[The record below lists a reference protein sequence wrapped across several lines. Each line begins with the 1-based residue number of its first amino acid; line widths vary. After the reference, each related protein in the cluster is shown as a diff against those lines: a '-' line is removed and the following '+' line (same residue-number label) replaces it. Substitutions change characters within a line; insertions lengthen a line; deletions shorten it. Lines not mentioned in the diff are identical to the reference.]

1 MKEPMKVLLVSSEVA
16 PFSKTGGLA
25 DVSGSLPG
33 ALKHLG
39 CDVRVATPLYKMV
52 RESRC
57 TLETLLK
64 GLKVKIGENFRKGDV
79 SVSTLN
85 GQVNTYLIEKN
96 QYYNRDY
103 LYGTSRG
110 DYSDNATRFIFFSLM
125 VLKLCK
131 EIGFK
136 PDVIH
141 CNDWQSGL
149 IPAYL
154 RTVYRD
160 DPFFA
165 HTAVLFTIHNLAYQ
179 GNFPWEEL
187 ALTGLPPEIFTPE
200 GIEFWGKWSFLKA
213 GIVYSE
219 VINTVSRAYS
229 REIQT
234 PEYGCGMEGI
244 LTYRRDDLF
253 GIINGVDYE
262 TWNPEKDTFIVAN
275 YSKDNLA
282 GKSKCKADLISQL
295 GLPKSLKNRPL
306 LGMISRLADQKGF
319 DLVAEVMED
328 LMNLNVG
335 FVLLG
340 TGEQKYH
347 KLFESIAQKYPK
359 KAGIRLSYDNALAHK
374 IEAGCDMF
382 LMPSRYEPCGLNQI
396 YSLKYGT
403 IPVVRATGG
412 LDDTIKDYTLSPE
425 EGNGFTFN
433 NYTPHEFL
441 DTVKEALVLYEKK
454 DAWLKLVKKGMSLD
468 FSWENSARQYID
480 LYQKGRNK
488 RRSNAPLPL

>member
-1 MKEPMKVLLVSSEVA
+1 MENPIKTLLVSSEVA

-33 ALKHLG
+33 ALKNLG
-39 CDVRVATPLYKMV
+39 CEIRVSTPLYKMV
-52 RESRC
+52 RESGY
-57 TLETLLK
+57 TAEKILK
-64 GLKVKIGENFRKGDV
+64 GLKVKVGESFKKGDV
-79 SVSTLN
+79 SESVLN
-85 GQVNTYLIEKN
+85 GQVKTYLIEKD
-96 QYYNRDY
+96 QYYNRKY

-125 VLKLCK
+125 VFELCK
-131 EIGFK
+131 AIGFK

-154 RTVYRD
+154 RTVYRN
-160 DPFFA
+160 DPFFK

-179 GNFPWEEL
+179 GNFPEEEL
-187 ALTGLPPEIFTPE
+187 TLTGLPPETFTPE
-200 GIEFWGKWSFLKA
+200 GIEFWGKVSFLKA

-219 VINTVSRAYS
+219 VINTVSQAYS

-244 LTYRRDDLF
+244 LAYRKDDLF

-262 TWNPEKDTFIVAN
+262 IWSPEKDTFIAAN
-275 YSKDNLA
+275 YSKDNLS
-282 GKSKCKADLISQL
+282 GKIKCKADLISQF
-295 GLPKSLKNRPL
+295 GLPESLNNRPL

-319 DLVAEVMED
+319 DLLAKIMGD
-328 LMNLNVG
+328 LMNLDVG
-335 FVLLG
+335 FILLG

-347 KLFESIAQKYPK
+347 ELFSEIAKKYPR
-359 KAGIRLSYDNALAHK
+359 KAGIRLSYNNALAHK

-412 LDDTIKDYTLSPE
+412 LDDTIEDYTLSSE
-425 EGNGFTFN
+425 VGNGFKFTD
-433 NYTPHEFL
+433 YSPHEFL
-441 DTVKEALVLYEKK
+441 DKIKEALEVYENK
-454 DAWLKLVKKGMSLD
+454 DAWLKLVRKVMSLD

-480 LYQKGRNK
+480 LYQRAMGKPR
-488 RRSNAPLPL
+488 

>member
-1 MKEPMKVLLVSSEVA
+1 MKCPMKVLLVSSEVA

-33 ALKHLG
+33 ALKNLG
-39 CDVRVATPLYKMV
+39 CDIKVVTPLYKMV
-52 RESRC
+52 KESGC
-57 TLETLLK
+57 AAEKILK
-64 GLKVKIGENFRKGDV
+64 GLKVKVGRSFKKGDV
-79 SVSTLN
+79 SVSVLN
-85 GQVNTYLIEKN
+85 GSVDTYLIEKN
-96 QYYNRDY
+96 QYYNREY
-103 LYGTSRG
+103 LYGTTKG

-125 VLKLCK
+125 VLKMCK
-131 EIGFK
+131 EIGLK

-154 RTVYRD
+154 RTVYQD

-165 HTAVLFTIHNLAYQ
+165 HTGVLFTIHNLAYQ
-179 GNFPWEEL
+179 GNFPREKL
-187 ALTGLPPEIFTPE
+187 GLTGLPPEVFTPE
-200 GIEFWGKWSFLKA
+200 GIEFWGNLSFLKA

-219 VINTVSRAYS
+219 AINTVSQAYS

-244 LTYRRDDLF
+244 LAYRKDDLF

-262 TWNPEKDTFIVAN
+262 TWNPEKDAFIAAN
-275 YSKDNLA
+275 YGKDNLS

-295 GLPKSLKNRPL
+295 GLHKSLNNRPL

-319 DLVAEVMED
+319 DLVAEIMED
-328 LMNLNVG
+328 LMNLDLG

-347 KLFESIAQKYPK
+347 KLFLEIEKKYPE
-359 KAGIRLSYDNALAHK
+359 KAGIRLTYDNSLAHK

-382 LMPSRYEPCGLNQI
+382 LMPSKYEPCGLNQI
-396 YSLKYGT
+396 YSLRYGT

-412 LDDTIKDYTLSPE
+412 LDDTIKDYTLSSE
-425 EGNGFTFN
+425 EGNGFKFT
-433 NYTPHEFL
+433 NYTPREFL
-441 DTVKEALVLYEKK
+441 DKTREALKVYGNK
-454 DAWLKLVKKGMSLD
+454 DAWLKLVKKAISLD
-468 FSWENSARQYID
+468 FSWENSARQYMD
-480 LYQKGRNK
+480 LYQRAREK
-488 RRSNAPLPL
+488 PH

>member
-1 MKEPMKVLLVSSEVA
+1 MESHIKTLLVSSEVA

-33 ALKHLG
+33 ALKNLG
-39 CDVRVATPLYKMV
+39 CDIRVSTPLYKMV
-52 RESRC
+52 RESGC
-57 TLETLLK
+57 AAEKILK
-64 GLKVKIGENFRKGDV
+64 GLKVKVGESFKKGDV
-79 SVSTLN
+79 SESVLN
-85 GQVNTYLIEKN
+85 GQVKTYLIEKD
-96 QYYNRDY
+96 QYYNRKY

-125 VLKLCK
+125 VFELCK
-131 EIGFK
+131 AIGFK

-154 RTVYRD
+154 RTVYRN
-160 DPFFA
+160 DPFFK

-179 GNFPWEEL
+179 GNFPEEEL
-187 ALTGLPPEIFTPE
+187 TLTGLPPETFTPE
-200 GIEFWGKWSFLKA
+200 GIEFWGKVSFLKA

-219 VINTVSRAYS
+219 VINTVSQAYS

-244 LTYRRDDLF
+244 LAYRKDDLF

-262 TWNPEKDTFIVAN
+262 IWSPEKDTFIAAN
-275 YSKDNLA
+275 YSKDNLS
-282 GKSKCKADLISQL
+282 GKIKCKADLISQF
-295 GLPKSLKNRPL
+295 GLPESLNNRPL

-319 DLVAEVMED
+319 DLLAKIMGD
-328 LMNLNVG
+328 LMNLDVG
-335 FVLLG
+335 FILLG

-347 KLFESIAQKYPK
+347 KLFSDIAKKYPR
-359 KAGIRLSYDNALAHK
+359 KAGIRLSYNNALAHK

-412 LDDTIKDYTLSPE
+412 LDDTIEDYTLSSE
-425 EGNGFTFN
+425 VGNGFKFTD
-433 NYTPHEFL
+433 YSPHEFL
-441 DTVKEALVLYEKK
+441 DKIKEALEVYENK
-454 DAWLKLVKKGMSLD
+454 DAWLKLVRKVMSLD

-480 LYQKGRNK
+480 LYQRAMGKPR
-488 RRSNAPLPL
+488 

>member
-1 MKEPMKVLLVSSEVA
+1 MEDSIKVLLVSSEVA

-33 ALKHLG
+33 ALKNLG

-52 RESRC
+52 RESGC
-57 TLETLLK
+57 TLKRLLQD
-64 GLKVKIGENFRKGDV
+64 LKVKIGKRVIKGDV
-79 SVSTLN
+79 SVSVLN
-85 GQVNTYLIEKN
+85 GVVDTYLIEQDK
-96 QYYNRDY
+96 YYHRDY
-103 LYGTSRG
+103 LYGTSKG
-110 DYSDNATRFIFFSLM
+110 DYSDNAARFIFFSLM

-131 EIGFK
+131 EIGFQ
-136 PDVIH
+136 PHLIH
-141 CNDWQSGL
+141 CNDWQTGL

-160 DPFFA
+160 DPFYA
-165 HTAVLFTIHNLAYQ
+165 RTAVLFTIHNLAYQ
-179 GNFPWEEL
+179 GNFPREKL
-187 ALTGLPPEIFTPE
+187 ALTGLSPELFTPE
-200 GIEFWGKWSFLKA
+200 GIEFWGKLSFLKA

-219 VINTVSRAYS
+219 VINTVSQAYS

-244 LTYRRDDLF
+244 LTYRKDDLF

-262 TWNPEKDTFIVAN
+262 AWDPEKDAFIVAN
-275 YSKDNLA
+275 YSKDKLSD
-282 GKSKCKADLISQL
+282 KSKCKADLISQL
-295 GLPKSLKNRPL
+295 GLPKSLNNLPL

-319 DLVAEVMED
+319 DLIAEIMED
-328 LMNLNVG
+328 LMNLSVG

-347 KLFESIAQKYPK
+347 NLFDHIAQKYPK
-359 KAGIRLSYDNALAHK
+359 KAGIRLCYDNALAHK

-382 LMPSRYEPCGLNQI
+382 LMPSKYEPCGLNQF

-412 LDDTIKDYTLSPE
+412 LDDTIKDYNPATG
-425 EGNGFTFN
+425 EGNGFKFT
-433 NYTPHEFL
+433 NYTVHEFL
-441 DTVKEALVLYEKK
+441 SKIKEALEVYENK
-454 DAWLKLVKKGMSLD
+454 DAWLRLVRKGMELD
-468 FSWENSARQYID
+468 FSWENSAKHYLE
-480 LYQKGRNK
+480 LYQRA
-488 RRSNAPLPL
+488 RSKPR

>member
-1 MKEPMKVLLVSSEVA
+1 MESHIKTLLVSSEVA

-33 ALKHLG
+33 ALKNLG
-39 CDVRVATPLYKMV
+39 CDIRVTTPLYKMV
-52 RESRC
+52 RESGC
-57 TLETLLK
+57 AAEKILK
-64 GLKVKIGENFRKGDV
+64 GLKVKVGESFKKGDV
-79 SVSTLN
+79 SESVLN
-85 GQVNTYLIEKN
+85 GQVKTYLVEKD
-96 QYYNRDY
+96 QYYNRKY
-103 LYGTSRG
+103 LYGTTKG
-110 DYSDNATRFIFFSLM
+110 DYSDNAARFIFFSLM
-125 VLKLCK
+125 VFELCK

-154 RTVYRD
+154 RTVYRN
-160 DPFFA
+160 DPFFK

-179 GNFPWEEL
+179 GNFTEEEL
-187 ALTGLPPEIFTPE
+187 ALTGLPPETFTPE
-200 GIEFWGKWSFLKA
+200 GIEFWGKVSFLKA

-219 VINTVSRAYS
+219 VINTVSQAYS

-234 PEYGCGMEGI
+234 TEYGCGMEGI
-244 LTYRRDDLF
+244 LAYRKDDLF

-262 TWNPEKDTFIVAN
+262 IWSPEKDTFIAAN
-275 YSKDNLA
+275 YSKDNLS
-282 GKSKCKADLISQL
+282 GKIKCKADLISQF
-295 GLPKSLKNRPL
+295 GLPESLNNRPL

-319 DLVAEVMED
+319 DLLAKIMGD
-328 LMNLNVG
+328 LMNLDVG
-335 FVLLG
+335 FILLG

-347 KLFESIAQKYPK
+347 ELFSDIAKKYPR
-359 KAGIRLSYDNALAHK
+359 KAGIRLSYNNALAHK

-412 LDDTIKDYTLSPE
+412 LDDTIEDYTLSSE
-425 EGNGFTFN
+425 VGNGFKFTD
-433 NYTPHEFL
+433 YSPHEFL
-441 DTVKEALVLYEKK
+441 DKIKEALEVYENK
-454 DAWLKLVKKGMSLD
+454 DAWLKLVRKVMSLD

-480 LYQKGRNK
+480 LYQRAMGKPR
-488 RRSNAPLPL
+488 

>member
-1 MKEPMKVLLVSSEVA
+1 MESHIKTLLVSSEVA

-33 ALKHLG
+33 ALKNLG
-39 CDVRVATPLYKMV
+39 CDIRVTTPLYKMV
-52 RESRC
+52 RESGC
-57 TLETLLK
+57 AAEKILK
-64 GLKVKIGENFRKGDV
+64 GLKVKVGESFKKGDV
-79 SVSTLN
+79 SECVLN
-85 GQVNTYLIEKN
+85 GQVKTYLVEKD
-96 QYYNRDY
+96 QYYNRKY

-110 DYSDNATRFIFFSLM
+110 DYSDNAARFIFFSLM
-125 VLKLCK
+125 VFELCK
-131 EIGFK
+131 AIGFK

-154 RTVYRD
+154 RTVYRN
-160 DPFFA
+160 DPFFK

-179 GNFPWEEL
+179 GNFTEEEL
-187 ALTGLPPEIFTPE
+187 ALTGLPPETFTPE
-200 GIEFWGKWSFLKA
+200 GIEFWGKVSFLKA

-219 VINTVSRAYS
+219 VINTVSQAYS

-234 PEYGCGMEGI
+234 TEYGCGMEGI
-244 LTYRRDDLF
+244 LAYRKDDLF

-262 TWNPEKDTFIVAN
+262 IWSPEKDTFIAAN
-275 YSKDNLA
+275 YSKDNLS
-282 GKSKCKADLISQL
+282 GKIKCKADLISQF
-295 GLPKSLKNRPL
+295 GLPESLNNRPL

-319 DLVAEVMED
+319 DLLAKIMGD
-328 LMNLNVG
+328 LMNLDVG
-335 FVLLG
+335 FILLG

-347 KLFESIAQKYPK
+347 ELFSDIAKKYPR
-359 KAGIRLSYDNALAHK
+359 KAGIRLSYNNALAHK

-412 LDDTIKDYTLSPE
+412 LDDTIEDYTLSSE
-425 EGNGFTFN
+425 VGNGFKFTD
-433 NYTPHEFL
+433 YSPHEFL
-441 DTVKEALVLYEKK
+441 DKIKEALEVYENK
-454 DAWLKLVKKGMSLD
+454 DAWLKLVRKVMSLD

-480 LYQKGRNK
+480 LYQRAMGKPR
-488 RRSNAPLPL
+488 

>member
-1 MKEPMKVLLVSSEVA
+1 MESPIKTLLVSSEVA

-33 ALKHLG
+33 ALKNLG
-39 CDVRVATPLYKMV
+39 CDIRVTTPLYKMV
-52 RESRC
+52 RESGY
-57 TLETLLK
+57 TAEKTLK
-64 GLKVKIGENFRKGDV
+64 GFKVKVGKGFKRGDV
-79 SVSTLN
+79 SESVLN
-85 GQVNTYLIEKN
+85 GQVKTYLIEKD
-96 QYYNRDY
+96 QYYNRKY

-125 VLKLCK
+125 VFELCK
-131 EIGFK
+131 AIGFK

-154 RTVYRD
+154 RTVYRN
-160 DPFFA
+160 DPFFK

-179 GNFPWEEL
+179 GNFPEEEL
-187 ALTGLPPEIFTPE
+187 TLTGLPPEAFTPE
-200 GIEFWGKWSFLKA
+200 GIEFWGKVSFLKA

-219 VINTVSRAYS
+219 VINTVSQAYS

-244 LTYRRDDLF
+244 LAYRKDDLF

-262 TWNPEKDTFIVAN
+262 IWSPEKDTFIAAN
-275 YSKDNLA
+275 YSKDNLS
-282 GKSKCKADLISQL
+282 GKIKCKADLISQF
-295 GLPKSLKNRPL
+295 GLPESLNNRPL

-319 DLVAEVMED
+319 DLLAEVVED
-328 LMNLNVG
+328 LMNLDVG
-335 FVLLG
+335 FILLG

-347 KLFESIAQKYPK
+347 ELFSDIAKKYPQ
-359 KAGIRLSYDNALAHK
+359 KAGIRLSYNNALAHK

-412 LDDTIKDYTLSPE
+412 LDDTIEDYTLSSE
-425 EGNGFTFN
+425 VGNGFKFTD
-433 NYTPHEFL
+433 YSPHEFL
-441 DTVKEALVLYEKK
+441 DKIKEALKVYENK
-454 DAWLKLVKKGMSLD
+454 DAWLKLVRKVMSLD
-468 FSWENSARQYID
+468 FSWENSARQYTD
-480 LYQKGRNK
+480 LYQRAMGKPR
-488 RRSNAPLPL
+488 

>member
-1 MKEPMKVLLVSSEVA
+1 MESHIKTLLVSSEVA

-33 ALKHLG
+33 ALKNLG
-39 CDVRVATPLYKMV
+39 CDIRVTTPLYKMV
-52 RESRC
+52 RESGC
-57 TLETLLK
+57 AAEKILK
-64 GLKVKIGENFRKGDV
+64 GLKVKVGESFKKGDV
-79 SVSTLN
+79 SESVLN
-85 GQVNTYLIEKN
+85 GQVKTYLVEKD
-96 QYYNRDY
+96 QYYNRKY
-103 LYGTSRG
+103 LYGTTKG
-110 DYSDNATRFIFFSLM
+110 DYSDNAARFIFFSLM
-125 VLKLCK
+125 VSELYK

-154 RTVYRD
+154 RTVYRN
-160 DPFFA
+160 DPFFK

-179 GNFPWEEL
+179 GNFTEEEL
-187 ALTGLPPEIFTPE
+187 ALTGLPPETFTPE
-200 GIEFWGKWSFLKA
+200 GIEFWGKVSFLKA

-219 VINTVSRAYS
+219 VINTVSQAYS

-234 PEYGCGMEGI
+234 TEYGCGMEGI
-244 LTYRRDDLF
+244 LAYRKDDLF

-262 TWNPEKDTFIVAN
+262 IWSPEKDTFIAAN
-275 YSKDNLA
+275 YSKDNLS
-282 GKSKCKADLISQL
+282 GKIKCKADLISQF
-295 GLPKSLKNRPL
+295 GLPESLNNRPL

-319 DLVAEVMED
+319 DLLAKIMGD
-328 LMNLNVG
+328 LMNLDVG
-335 FVLLG
+335 FILLG

-347 KLFESIAQKYPK
+347 ELFSDIAKKYPR
-359 KAGIRLSYDNALAHK
+359 KAGIRLSYNNALAHK

-412 LDDTIKDYTLSPE
+412 LDDTIEDYTLSSE
-425 EGNGFTFN
+425 VGNGFKFTD
-433 NYTPHEFL
+433 YSPHEFL
-441 DTVKEALVLYEKK
+441 DKIKEALEVYENK
-454 DAWLKLVKKGMSLD
+454 DAWLKLVRKVMSLD

-480 LYQKGRNK
+480 LYQRAMGKPR
-488 RRSNAPLPL
+488 

>member
-1 MKEPMKVLLVSSEVA
+1 MENPIKTLLVSSEVA

-33 ALKHLG
+33 ALKNLG
-39 CDVRVATPLYKMV
+39 CDIRVTTPLYKMV
-52 RESRC
+52 RESGY
-57 TLETLLK
+57 TAEKILK
-64 GLKVKIGENFRKGDV
+64 GFKVKVGKGFKRGDV
-79 SVSTLN
+79 SESVLN
-85 GQVNTYLIEKN
+85 GQVKTYLIEKD
-96 QYYNRDY
+96 QYYNRKD

-110 DYSDNATRFIFFSLM
+110 DYSDNAARFIFFSLM
-125 VLKLCK
+125 VFELCK
-131 EIGFK
+131 AIGFK

-154 RTVYRD
+154 RTVYRN
-160 DPFFA
+160 DPFFK

-179 GNFPWEEL
+179 GNFPEEEL
-187 ALTGLPPEIFTPE
+187 TLTGLPPETFTPE
-200 GIEFWGKWSFLKA
+200 GIEFWGKVSFLKA

-219 VINTVSRAYS
+219 VINTVSQAYS

-234 PEYGCGMEGI
+234 TEYGCGMEGI
-244 LTYRRDDLF
+244 LAYRKDDLF

-262 TWNPEKDTFIVAN
+262 IWSPEKDTFIAAN
-275 YSKDNLA
+275 YSKDNLS
-282 GKSKCKADLISQL
+282 GKIKCKADLISQF
-295 GLPKSLKNRPL
+295 GLPESLNNRPL

-319 DLVAEVMED
+319 DLLAKIMGD
-328 LMNLNVG
+328 LMNLDVG
-335 FVLLG
+335 FILLG

-347 KLFESIAQKYPK
+347 KLFSDIAKKYPR
-359 KAGIRLSYDNALAHK
+359 KAGIRLSYNNALAHK

-412 LDDTIKDYTLSPE
+412 LDDTIEDYTLSSE
-425 EGNGFTFN
+425 VGNGFKFTD
-433 NYTPHEFL
+433 YSPHEFL
-441 DTVKEALVLYEKK
+441 DKIKEALEVYENK
-454 DAWLKLVKKGMSLD
+454 DAWLKLVRKVMSLD

-480 LYQKGRNK
+480 LYQRAMGKPR
-488 RRSNAPLPL
+488 